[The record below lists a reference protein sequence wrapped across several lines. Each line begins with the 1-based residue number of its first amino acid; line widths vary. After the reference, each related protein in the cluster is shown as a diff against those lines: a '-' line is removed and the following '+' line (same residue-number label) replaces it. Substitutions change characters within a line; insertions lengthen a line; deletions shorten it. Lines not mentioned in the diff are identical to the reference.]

1 MNFLLMLLASVFSAV
16 SSASIR
22 GFQTKLN
29 ATSRQLQ
36 FFQFVYILLDSLI
49 FFSAAGFVL
58 PANPIIWLWAV
69 GFALCMFTSSIGTVQ
84 SYRYGPMS
92 LSSIIISCNVLMP
105 ILAGCL
111 LYQEKLSIIHMFG
124 IAFLLATVIL
134 SSIGPKGEKQEFHP
148 IWFLYVLMAF
158 LGNGFG
164 AVILSSFGKIY
175 QGAGNQSFMAAA
187 FFLSALLLFL
197 YYLFGGIRHREKAEP
212 IRPLPLFLVITAI
225 CAITCYAVN
234 ALLLF
239 LAGRMSAALLYP
251 IYTGVSSVLI
261 CLTSWLVFR
270 ERMTKK
276 KLLNITLGLIAVIL
290 LNL

>member
-1 MNFLLMLLASVFSAV
+1 MNFLLMLLASSSSAV

-36 FFQFVYILLDSLI
+36 FFQFAYILLDSLI
-49 FFSAAGFVL
+49 FFAAAGFVL
-58 PANPIIWLWAV
+58 PSDPTVWLWAV
-69 GFALCMFTSSIGTVQ
+69 GFAFCMFICSIGTVQ

-92 LSSIIISCNVLMP
+92 LSSVIISCNVLMP

-111 LYQEKLSIIHMFG
+111 LYQETLSVAHIFG
-124 IAFLLATVIL
+124 IVFLLATVIL
-134 SSIGPKGEKQEFHP
+134 SSIGPKGEKQDFHP
-148 IWFLYVLMAF
+148 IWFLYVALAF

-175 QGAGNQSFMAAA
+175 QGEGNQSFMAAA

-197 YYLFGGIRHREKAEP
+197 YYLFGGIRHHEKAEP
-212 IRPLPLFLVITAI
+212 IRPIPLFLAITAI
-225 CAITCYAVN
+225 CAVTCYAVN
-234 ALLLF
+234 ALLLY

-251 IYTGVSSVLI
+251 IYTGFGSILI

-270 ERMTKK
+270 EKMTKK
-276 KLLNITLGLIAVIL
+276 KLLNILLGLVAVVL

>member
-1 MNFLLMLLASVFSAV
+1 MNFALMLLASIASAV
-16 SSASIR
+16 SSVSIR

-36 FFQFVYILLDSLI
+36 FFQFSYILLDALI
-49 FFSAAGFVL
+49 FFAAAGFVL
-58 PANPIIWLWAV
+58 PSDPNVWLWAI
-69 GFALCMFTSSIGTVQ
+69 GFAFCMFICSIGTVQ

-197 YYLFGGIRHREKAEP
+197 YYLLGGIRHREKAEP
-212 IRPLPLFLVITAI
+212 IHPLPLFLVITAI

-270 ERMTKK
+270 ESMTKK